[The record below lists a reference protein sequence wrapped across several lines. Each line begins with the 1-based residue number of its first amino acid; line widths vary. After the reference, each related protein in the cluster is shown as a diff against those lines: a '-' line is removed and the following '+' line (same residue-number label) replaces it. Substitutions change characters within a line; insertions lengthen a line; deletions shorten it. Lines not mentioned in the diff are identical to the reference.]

1 MTLKVAVLGLTSNKN
16 IGDYLL
22 VESTKYLLRN
32 YSETLRIKDVDVDP
46 RDLKDYQGLAFLGLK
61 IHSAMRRA
69 ESAVFKLVKSPYLRY
84 LYQYAYWYFR
94 LNSHFK
100 KTLTGVDAIIF
111 SGGGFIKFKTQGLN
125 YLDEQILKI
134 ARKRQ
139 IPVMMNAVGV
149 EGYDEND
156 VRCQNLKKALN
167 FENVRVITT
176 RDDVD
181 TLAGHYVNRENLVT
195 ARVADPVLYLN
206 AMLGNPTHKAKN
218 VVGINLINPENFRSY
233 GGRLDV
239 NSVTNFYK
247 NLIVELRKR
256 GQAFELF
263 SNGMAADMR
272 FGEKLIEDLNL
283 PKELLLPAPTTSKE
297 FIELLRRYRIILA
310 SRMHA
315 GISASAIGI
324 PVVGMIW
331 GEKIEMFSKI
341 ANVRKYY
348 FDESELDAKNMA
360 ELLSGGK
367 VLPLRE
373 KDVQQLKESTKEYL
387 FAFLDGL
394 SK

>member
-61 IHSAMRRA
+61 IHSAMRKA

-111 SGGGFIKFKTQGLN
+111 SGGGFIKFRTQGLN

-156 VRCQNLKKALN
+156 VRCKNLKKALN

-247 NLIVELRKR
+247 NLIVELRKH

-387 FAFLDGL
+387 YAFLDGL

>member
-61 IHSAMRRA
+61 IHSAMRKA

-111 SGGGFIKFKTQGLN
+111 SGGGFIKFRTQGLN

-206 AMLGNPTHKAKN
+206 AMLGNPTNKAKN

>member
-61 IHSAMRRA
+61 IHSAMRKA

-206 AMLGNPTHKAKN
+206 AMLGNPTNKAKN